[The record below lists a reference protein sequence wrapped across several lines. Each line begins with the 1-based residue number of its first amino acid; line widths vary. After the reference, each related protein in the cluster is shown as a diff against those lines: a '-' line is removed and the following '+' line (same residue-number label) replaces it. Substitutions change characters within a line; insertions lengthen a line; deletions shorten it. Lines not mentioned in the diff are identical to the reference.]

1 MHKKYT
7 GRPFSGTF
15 ASIGSFILM
24 LFLPFLVVSYQNTT
38 TSNSFLSYTPFLS
51 IIFSVSSSLM
61 GSMSIGFIFFTRFRI
76 RDLIYGTIAGAFSGG
91 ASSIFTS
98 NIVYAM
104 TAGFTGGAIQVIIH
118 RLI

>member
-1 MHKKYT
+1 M
-7 GRPFSGTF
+7 
-15 ASIGSFILM
+15 GS
-24 LFLPFLVVSYQNTT
+24 
-38 TSNSFLSYTPFLS
+38 LS
-51 IIFSVSSSLM
+51 ISL
-61 GSMSIGFIFFTRFRI
+61 IFFGRYRA

-104 TAGFTGGAIQVIIH
+104 VAGFTGGALQVFIH